1 MNIIVA
7 GALTPNKLDT
17 PLNARF
23 RIESIEDVPKIE
35 APAVGELFYVRSIDK
50 HYKIVSLKSKKIG
63 ELVIQDAQIDQYQ
76 EFGQISEEEKAKFLM
91 KEEAAET
98 YSTKGQV
105 EAVTGQVNEAKS
117 KAEEA
122 VSKAE
127 EAVSKANDALSALDN
142 VPTEEEINQA
152 IQEAKQNDLSY
163 DLEDGDFSEVFDQQ
177 AEVEIVETGLP
188 DVSI

>member
-76 EFGQISEEEKAKFLM
+76 EFGQISEEEKAKFLL

-105 EAVTGQVNEAKS
+105 EAVTGKVNEAK
-117 KAEEA
+117 
-122 VSKAE
+122 SKAE
-127 EAVSKANDALSALDN
+127 EAVSKANDALSALEN